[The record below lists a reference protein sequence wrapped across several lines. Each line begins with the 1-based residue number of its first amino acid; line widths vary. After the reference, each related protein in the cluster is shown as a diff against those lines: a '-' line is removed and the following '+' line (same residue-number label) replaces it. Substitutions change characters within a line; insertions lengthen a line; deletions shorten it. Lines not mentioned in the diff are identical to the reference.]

1 MRREDAPLLSL
12 FQWSYL
18 CRISLTSFSR
28 KELHCIGGT
37 IGGTI
42 GGNIGG
48 TIEEPLTQNRRR
60 SLHFCNHLRFWDNSV
75 ASAWLDQGTRY
86 FIFLNIVQ
94 AWCDSTVKFE
104 TRERQYS
111 DEFQQGE
118 NLIMFQSIHLHLASN
133 PSPSVLGLKIYWSLN
148 FRSPPQNSIWK

>member
-1 MRREDAPLLSL
+1 MCLLSTICHQL
-12 FQWSYL
+12 SSAL
-18 CRISLTSFSR
+18 TTLSLNNVLARENFHWKDHWR
-28 KELHCIGGT
+28 DYWGT
-37 IGGTI
+37 IDTEQEAI
-42 GGNIGG
+42 
-48 TIEEPLTQNRRR
+48 
-60 SLHFCNHLRFWDNSV
+60 HFCNHLWFWDNSV